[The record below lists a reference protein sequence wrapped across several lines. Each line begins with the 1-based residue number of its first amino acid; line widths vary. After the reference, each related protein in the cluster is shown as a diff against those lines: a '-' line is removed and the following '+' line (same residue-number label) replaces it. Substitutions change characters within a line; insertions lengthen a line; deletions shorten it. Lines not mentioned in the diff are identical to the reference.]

1 MSRTDHQP
9 DAAMSRT
16 DHQPDAAMSRT
27 VDEDVRR

>member
-9 DAAMSRT
+9 GAAMSRT

>member
-9 DAAMSRT
+9 GAVMSRT
-16 DHQPDAAMSRT
+16 DHQPGAVMSRT